1 MVIFSFASFAASAAF
16 APPGSIAFA
25 LSPAR
30 APGHAYGL
38 LIGHEGGWDEIGL
51 VAVPLVVVAALLF
64 IANRR
69 AKAALASRSDT
80 AEPESGVD
88 PSP

>member
-1 MVIFSFASFAASAAF
+1 MAISSFAAF
-16 APPGSIAFA
+16 APSGSIAFA
-25 LSPAR
+25 PGPAR
-30 APGHAYGL
+30 ELGPAYGL
-38 LIGHEGGWDEIGL
+38 LVGHQGGWDEIGL

-69 AKAALASRSDT
+69 AKAALASRADT